1 LGWGDGMIYRRP
13 FAASSR
19 SARICP
25 PIYSAFVNPTVT
37 DRELVVA
44 VVSGDPEAAALF
56 VERFFR
62 FIVAIAGRFA
72 GTRTSLTHNVPQIV
86 IEQLWNDDFRGLRM
100 WSGQGDFA
108 SYLAPIVKRKS
119 VDYLR
124 TPWAR
129 RVVVSGLPGG
139 DEYGTGPF
147 GLPDDGPD
155 AHDALLAEERR
166 RSLVAAMDKLGTKD
180 RDVLDR
186 RWIREEPVSE
196 IAEALGVKEN
206 AVHQA
211 LHRALRNL
219 REQLRE
225 DAPGHFGEA
234 FDAYDGD
241 RP

>member
-1 LGWGDGMIYRRP
+1 MD
-13 FAASSR
+13 
-19 SARICP
+19 
-25 PIYSAFVNPTVT
+25 PTVT
-37 DRELVVA
+37 DRELVAA

-72 GTRTSLTHNVPQIV
+72 RTRTSLIYNVPQIV
-86 IEQLWNDDFRGLRM
+86 IEQLWDGDFRRLRM
-100 WSGQGDFA
+100 WNGEGDFA
-108 SYLAPIVKRKS
+108 SYLAPIVKRRS
-119 VDYLR
+119 LDYLR

-139 DEYGTGPF
+139 GDDGTGPF
-147 GLPDDGPD
+147 GLPEDGPD
-155 AHDALLAEERR
+155 AQDALLAEERSR
-166 RSLVAAMDKLGTKD
+166 LLRAALDKLGARD

-186 RWIREEPVSE
+186 RWIREESVAE
-196 IAEALGVKEN
+196 IAEALGVNEN

-219 REQLRE
+219 RAQLRE
-225 DAPGHFGEA
+225 DPSGPFDDA
-234 FDAYDGD
+234 FEAYDGD

>member
-1 LGWGDGMIYRRP
+1 VDP
-13 FAASSR
+13 
-19 SARICP
+19 
-25 PIYSAFVNPTVT
+25 NVT
-37 DRELVVA
+37 DRELVAA
-44 VVSGDPEAAALF
+44 VVAGDPEAAALF

-72 GTRTSLTHNVPQIV
+72 KTRSSLAHNVPQNV
-86 IEQLWNDDFRGLRM
+86 IEKLWEDDFRGLRM
-100 WSGQGDFA
+100 WSGEGDFA

-119 VDYLR
+119 LDYLR

-129 RVVVSGLPGG
+129 HVVVLGLPGE

-155 AHDALLAEERR
+155 AHDALLAGERR
-166 RSLVAAMDKLGTKD
+166 RSLLAAMDKLGARD

-186 RWIREEPVSE
+186 RWMREESVGE
-196 IAEALGVKEN
+196 IALALGLKEN

-219 REQLRE
+219 RAQLRE
-225 DAPGHFGEA
+225 DAPGQFGEA